1 MVGLDPQ
8 VVESIAL
15 TRQEGEAFLLDGN
28 KLYFKY
34 FIKGNRGKEEV
45 KYGYVD
51 LSLSRKTFKPV
62 EWSEVP
68 KWPQKQEVSVNVYE
82 IAFGLWLI
90 NYAGA
95 KHKVL
100 AQVEYLP
107 VRTPLGSSVTAKS
120 RDQVTVK
127 DFIEAA
133 TKDWSCAMVDGQPV
147 KPSYWWGISE
157 ELMNKAKSIAEER
170 RKTLEAKV
178 NAGWRPTRVLSAEDT
193 AMVLGIFNF
202 DGDKKGLVTAL
213 LSWGV
218 EIKDSE
224 VKVDKLITKRI
235 ELPKTVEELIP

>member
-15 TRQEGEAFLLDGN
+15 TRQEGEAFLLDAN
-28 KLYFKY
+28 KLYFRY
-34 FIKGNRGKEEV
+34 CVKGKRGQEQV

-51 LSLSRKTFKPV
+51 LALSRKTFKLV
-62 EWSEVP
+62 QWSEVP
-68 KWPQKQEVSVNVYE
+68 QWPQKQEVEVNVYE

-90 NYAGA
+90 KYAGV
-95 KHKVL
+95 KHYMV
-100 AQVEYLP
+100 ARAEYLP
-107 VRTPLGSSVTAKS
+107 VRNHIGSNIIAKG

-127 DFIEAA
+127 DFTEAA
-133 TKDWSCAMVDGQPV
+133 TQDWSCAMVDGQSV
-147 KPSYWWGISE
+147 KPSYWWEITK
-157 ELMNKAKSIAEER
+157 ELMNEAQSIADER
-170 RKTLEAKV
+170 RKTLEARV
-178 NAGWRPTRVLSAEDT
+178 NAGWKPMRNLSAEDT

-202 DGDKKGLVTAL
+202 DGDKRGLVTAL
-213 LSWGV
+213 QSWGV